1 MSMDKVVKLFILRPL
16 LLLLEIVLSLGSFR
30 LLQAL
35 FYYFFDAG
43 AESQATLGRKI

>member
-16 LLLLEIVLSLGSFR
+16 LLLLEIVLSLGSFP

-43 AESQATLGRKI
+43 VETQATLGRKI

>member
-1 MSMDKVVKLFILRPL
+1 MSMDKVARLFILRPL
-16 LLLLEIVLSLGSFR
+16 LLLLEIALSMDSFR

-43 AESQATLGRKI
+43 AETQAT